1 MMARSLLAS
10 LAGLFARFLLISYL
24 GWLIAV
30 DIRGGRRACVSG
42 GRNGNRGIETSAHG
56 RTARS
61 GCQDRF
67 HEAAPM
73 EKSHLAETEPLA
85 LPEIVP
91 GQAYEVLVL
100 DLQAK
105 LNGPRSARI
114 RDSAEAT
121 GEWSRTPR
129 NTGRNKRRLQTRT
142 ENVAGRRVNVPIEHI
157 EERGT
162 EIDYGLLAK
171 EARFLP

>member
-1 MMARSLLAS
+1 
-10 LAGLFARFLLISYL
+10 
-24 GWLIAV
+24 
-30 DIRGGRRACVSG
+30 
-42 GRNGNRGIETSAHG
+42 
-56 RTARS
+56 
-61 GCQDRF
+61 
-67 HEAAPM
+67 M

-85 LPEIVP
+85 LPEVVP
-91 GQAYEVLVL
+91 GQAYAVLVL

-129 NTGRNKRRLQTRT
+129 ATGGNKRRLQTGT